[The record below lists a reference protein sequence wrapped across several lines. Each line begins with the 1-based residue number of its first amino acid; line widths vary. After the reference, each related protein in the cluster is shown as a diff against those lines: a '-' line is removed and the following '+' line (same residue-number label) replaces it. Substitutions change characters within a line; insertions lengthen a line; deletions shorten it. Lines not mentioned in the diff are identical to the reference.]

1 MKQKQI
7 KIPYFL
13 FVQLPYYSN
22 LPISINILF
31 LAAPIHRHHHQKAD
45 QKVLRPCSNSNLLPA
60 TGTYQQP
67 RPLCTPHSRG
77 GGKPGSHIKKAAWLN
92 MAGQARGRMAEH
104 GRPGASM
111 AEHGRPGASMAEHG
125 GPGASMAEHGRP
137 GASMAEHG
145 RPVAEHGGPG
155 ASMAEHG
162 GPGASMA
169 EHGRPGAS
177 MAEHG
182 RPGASMAEHGR
193 PGASMA
199 EHGRP
204 GACFPLSQS
213 LILSRA
219 VRTPS
224 RSTV

>member
-1 MKQKQI
+1 MHTYGGDPCHVGGLVCRKKNSTFAVLLSWYSSLSSSKGVQEYIHTSHGQRLGLKMKQKQI

-125 GPGASMAEHGRP
+125 
-137 GASMAEHG
+137 
-145 RPVAEHGGPG
+145 
-155 ASMAEHG
+155 
-162 GPGASMA
+162 
-169 EHGRPGAS
+169 
-177 MAEHG
+177 
-182 RPGASMAEHGR
+182 
-193 PGASMA
+193 
-199 EHGRP
+199 RP